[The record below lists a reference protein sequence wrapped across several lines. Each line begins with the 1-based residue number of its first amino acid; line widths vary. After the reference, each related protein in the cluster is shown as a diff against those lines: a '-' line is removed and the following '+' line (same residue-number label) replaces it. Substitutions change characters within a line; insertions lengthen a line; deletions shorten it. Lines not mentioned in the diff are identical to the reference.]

1 MANKPAERNTQADLS
16 YMDLVTVASAWALEQ
31 RLDRA
36 VVTRPRGGGK
46 TTESRDRM
54 NVYVDGKF
62 RAQLNDDSATEYA
75 NKEMA
80 KGGSVF
86 VTRKQFDVSEYMA

>member
-1 MANKPAERNTQADLS
+1 MANKPAERITQA
-16 YMDLVTVASAWALEQ
+16 TA
-31 RLDRA
+31 
-36 VVTRPRGGGK
+36 G
-46 TTESRDRM
+46 RM

-62 RAQLNDDSATEYA
+62 RAQLNEDAATEYA

-86 VTRKQFDVSEYMA
+86 VTRKQFDTSEYMA